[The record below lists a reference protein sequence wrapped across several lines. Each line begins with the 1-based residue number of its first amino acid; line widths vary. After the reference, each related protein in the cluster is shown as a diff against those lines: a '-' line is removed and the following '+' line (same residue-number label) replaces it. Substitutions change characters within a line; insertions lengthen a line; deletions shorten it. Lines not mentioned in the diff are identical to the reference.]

1 MADVF
6 NINWVDRMK
15 TDPRANSILNNK
27 TKVESFLTWNFAL
40 DARGDLIVRQPR
52 RITRKKNKLRSA
64 RYSVDWRNQ
73 GRPRQPGRYRYD
85 TDYSPYTITMRN
97 NPQKYYENMIGRPLY
112 TKHSIAN
119 APNPHIE
126 KLAYKE

>member
-27 TKVESFLTWNFAL
+27 TKFENFAIWRFTFPAGVTTVRN
-40 DARGDLIVRQPR
+40 ARRYKH
-52 RITRKKNKLRSA
+52 KKSKLRSDRWSLDYRA
-64 RYSVDWRNQ
+64 LGN
-73 GRPRQPGRYRYD
+73 PRHPGVYRYD
-85 TDYSPYTITMRN
+85 PAWYPYRISVEN
-97 NPQKYYENMIGRPLY
+97 NPQKYYENTIGRPLY

-126 KLAYKE
+126 KLAYKD